1 MIDPSRINHKL
12 RRINKMMPD
21 EGSPSNAPLVSIVAP
36 DSEPEPPHRFES
48 EEGFRDYFGQ
58 GVGPTLVIFPP
69 ASEAPEPDGCN

>member
-21 EGSPSNAPLVSIVAP
+21 EGSSSNGPLVSIVTP
-36 DSEPEPPHRFES
+36 DSEPEPPHSFQT
-48 EEGFRDYFGQ
+48 EEEFRDYFGQ

-69 ASEAPEPDGCN
+69 ASEAPEPDNRN